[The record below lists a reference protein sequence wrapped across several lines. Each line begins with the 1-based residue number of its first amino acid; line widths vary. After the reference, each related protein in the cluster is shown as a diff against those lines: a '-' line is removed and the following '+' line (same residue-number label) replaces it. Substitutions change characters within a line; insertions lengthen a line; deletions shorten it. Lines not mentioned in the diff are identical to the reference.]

1 VPITIG
7 SRVFA
12 PGLWPSLLTAALL
25 VLLLSLG
32 RWQLHRADEKRALYD
47 AFAAGTGSAQRIDAS
62 SGPLERYRMVE
73 ATGHYDP
80 TAQILI
86 DNMIGADGRAGYY
99 VITPFTMS
107 DGASILVNR
116 GWIPL
121 GASRAELPAIDVPT
135 SERHLRARVDQLPRP
150 GIRMGQPQ
158 PLMPPFPIRAAFP
171 SLSDIQ
177 ASVSKR
183 PWSRSAEVLL
193 LDPHEPDGYRREW
206 AAPGFPPMRHI
217 AYAVQWFGLALA
229 LSVIYIVSNL
239 KS

>member
-1 VPITIG
+1 MRITIG

-47 AFAAGTGSAQRIDAS
+47 AFAAGTGSVQRIDSA

-73 ATGHYDP
+73 ATGRYDP

-86 DNMIGADGRAGYY
+86 DNMIAADGRAGYF
-99 VITPFTMS
+99 VITPFRLS
-107 DGASILVNR
+107 DGASLLVNR

-121 GASRAELPAIDVPT
+121 GASRAELPGVDVPAG
-135 SERHLRARVDQLPRP
+135 ERHLRARVDQLPRP

-158 PLMPPFPIRAAFP
+158 PLSPPFPIRAAFP

-177 ASVSKR
+177 AAAPAR
-183 PWSRSAEVLL
+183 TWSRSAEVLL
-193 LDPHEPDGYRREW
+193 LDPREPDGYRREW

-229 LSVIYIVSNL
+229 LSIIYVVSNL

>member
-1 VPITIG
+1 MPITIG

-47 AFAAGTGSAQRIDAS
+47 AFATGSGSTQSIDSAT
-62 SGPLERYRMVE
+62 GPLERYRRVE
-73 ATGHYDP
+73 AAGHYDP
-80 TAQILI
+80 TGQILI
-86 DNMIGADGRAGYY
+86 DNMIAADGRAGYF

-121 GASRAELPAIDVPT
+121 GASRAELPAVEVPAG
-135 SERHLRARVDQLPRP
+135 ERHIRARVDQLPRP

-158 PLMPPFPIRAAFP
+158 PLAPPFPIRAAFP
-171 SLSDIQ
+171 SLRDIQ
-177 ASVSKR
+177 AVLAR
-183 PWSRSAEVLL
+183 RTWSRSGEVLL
-193 LDPHEPDGYRREW
+193 LDAHEPDGYRREW
-206 AAPGFPPMRHI
+206 AAPGFPPIRHI